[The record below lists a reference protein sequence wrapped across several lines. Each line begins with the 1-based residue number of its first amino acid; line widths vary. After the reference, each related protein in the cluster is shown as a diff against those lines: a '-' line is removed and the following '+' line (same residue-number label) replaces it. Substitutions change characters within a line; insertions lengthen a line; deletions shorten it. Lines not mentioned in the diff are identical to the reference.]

1 MPMSEEFTQWG
12 ITIPGLA
19 NMYGCILIFWGLF
32 SYFAQPPAEG
42 SDPSITAMIPAFM
55 GLPLVM
61 MGVLSKFNEANRHHY
76 MHVSMVVALIMLLAG
91 GWRMVKNFSE
101 MSNLVLI
108 SHMLLVLVGAS
119 FIFAGVKSFRHARL
133 VREG

>member
-1 MPMSEEFTQWG
+1 
-12 ITIPGLA
+12 
-19 NMYGCILIFWGLF
+19 
-32 SYFAQPPAEG
+32 
-42 SDPSITAMIPAFM
+42 MIPAFM

-101 MSNLVLI
+101 MSNLGLI